1 MRIAVALMLALV
13 MSASV
18 GVGSAG
24 ATDPVSGDPVVEA
37 AGDIACSPFDG
48 RFNSTCGMRATSDL
62 ILGDSAVDNVLA
74 LGDLQY
80 ECGSYSDFLASYDP
94 SWGRV
99 AAMTWPALGNH
110 EYQRGNDPFGHACPG
125 QGLGY
130 FQYWGSRVAGPTGNG
145 YYSWD
150 LGSWHLIA
158 LNSECSFVPCDV
170 TSAQTTWLKNDLD
183 NTSAQCTLAYWHR
196 PRFTGKKNGPI
207 GRTGP
212 FWDLLYSHNAELVL
226 NGHKHA
232 YARFAPLTPAGVID
246 TTNGVRQFISGT
258 GGKSRGLVPST
269 FAMVEKVD
277 PARRYGVLRLV
288 LHPTSYDY
296 EFIATDGTI
305 VDSGT
310 TACH

>member
-80 ECGSYSDFLASYDP
+80 ECGSYSDFLASHDP

-150 LGSWHLIA
+150 LGSWHLVS
-158 LNSECSFVPCDV
+158 LNSECGFVPCTP

-183 NTSAQCTLAYWHR
+183 NSSAPCTLAYWHR
-196 PRFTGKKNGPI
+196 PRFTGKKDGPI
-207 GRTGP
+207 GSTGP